1 MRLSNEQA
9 NAAVA
14 AVEQAHRARRAA
26 DPLPAWLAPLQETAL
41 AAFGRAGFPSPRHED
56 WKYTNLA
63 ELAKSGG
70 ELLNAPTPVADR
82 TAAAALLARLPRRDG
97 DLALV
102 IANGRFAP
110 ELSILPKDDASITPI
125 TIRTLADAQASDPQ
139 ASDAQASER
148 VASWIAAD
156 ADDESLGLV
165 ALNAAF
171 LQDWVTIDIA
181 ADANLDQTIHVIFTT
196 DGAPAGTQPR
206 VLVTAGSN
214 SACTVFE
221 HHVGDGAGW
230 TNAVTHLRLEEAA
243 ELTYI
248 KLQSEGPDAHH
259 IAAQFVSTAADSR
272 FRAAHIDLGGGL
284 VRNDLRVR
292 MQGRGSRI
300 DLFGLFLADGKR
312 HIDNHTRIDHLVG
325 DTTSRERYH
334 GILADRG
341 RGVFNGKIIVH
352 EGADGTD
359 AELNNRNLLLSKM
372 AEIDTKPELEIYTDD
387 VKCAHGAT
395 TGQLDEQA
403 LFYLRSRGVSLRE
416 AKHMLVLAFARD
428 VLEKFD
434 AQAPELLEF
443 TNDILERRLPE

>member
-1 MRLSNEQA
+1 MKLSNEQSS
-9 NAAVA
+9 AAVA
-14 AVEQAHRARRAA
+14 AVEDAHRARRAA
-26 DPLPAWLAPLQETAL
+26 DPLPAWLAPMQERAL
-41 AAFGRAGFPSPRHED
+41 TAFGRAGFPSPRHED

-70 ELLNAPTPVADR
+70 ELLTSPTPVADR
-82 TAAAALLARLPRRDG
+82 NAAAALLARLPRRPG

-102 IANGRFAP
+102 FANGRFAP
-110 ELSILPKDDASITPI
+110 ELSEMPAAAESITI
-125 TIRTLADAQASDPQ
+125 GTLADADADPT
-139 ASDAQASER
+139 ASER
-148 VASWIAAD
+148 VATWIAAD
-156 ADDESLGLV
+156 TEDEALALV

-171 LQDWVTIDIA
+171 LQDWVTVDIA
-181 ADANLDQTIHVIFTT
+181 AGATPDRAIHVIFTT

-206 VLVTAGSN
+206 VLVTAARN
-214 SACTVFE
+214 SRCTIYE

-243 ELTYI
+243 ELTYV
-248 KLQSEGPDAHH
+248 KLQSEGPDANHV
-259 IAAQFVSTAADSR
+259 AAQFVSTAANSR
-272 FRAAHIDLGGGL
+272 FRAAHVDLGGGL

-292 MQGRGSRI
+292 MQGRGSRA

-312 HIDNHTRIDHLVG
+312 HIDNHTRVDHLVG

-352 EGADGTD
+352 DGADGTD
-359 AELNNRNLLLSKM
+359 AELNNRNLLLSKT

-403 LFYLRSRGVSLRE
+403 LFYLRTRGVSLRE
-416 AKHMLVLAFARD
+416 AKHLLVLAFARD
-428 VLEKFD
+428 VLEQFD
-434 AQAPELLEF
+434 AQSPELLEF